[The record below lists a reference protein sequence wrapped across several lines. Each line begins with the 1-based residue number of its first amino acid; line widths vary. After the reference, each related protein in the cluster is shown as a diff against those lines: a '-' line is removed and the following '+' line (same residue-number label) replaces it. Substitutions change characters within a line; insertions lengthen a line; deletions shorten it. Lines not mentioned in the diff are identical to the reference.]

1 MGGPSFGQRARGL
14 VESLYIPAAEMAAVV
29 VSGGLGNALGG
40 KVNKNVDKAT
50 MLRGERCPRVILHL
64 VILYLCKASLESAS
78 RCVQQFIS
86 LLPSLLTSDDDQ
98 SKNRLQ
104 QVFLLTVRSYYE
116 VLDDGARFH
125 VILHLILETVICGKS
140 MLSTS
145 ILGRDDP
152 YEGNSNKKEAGF
164 ILNLI
169 QKDKVL
175 TVVVD
180 ETKYMKK
187 VKSDH
192 MKQLQQ
198 LCVKLDEHSV
208 EELNQLQS
216 FEDEIRS
223 YRVAFLSADDK
234 RKASFQLAYDE
245 DQQIVTNFEDMYR
258 NFSDPDTPSFYFG
271 SHYSSMGILLSQP
284 CIVICRLALP
294 KH

>member
-104 QVFLLTVRSYYE
+104 QVFLLT
-116 VLDDGARFH
+116 
-125 VILHLILETVICGKS
+125 S